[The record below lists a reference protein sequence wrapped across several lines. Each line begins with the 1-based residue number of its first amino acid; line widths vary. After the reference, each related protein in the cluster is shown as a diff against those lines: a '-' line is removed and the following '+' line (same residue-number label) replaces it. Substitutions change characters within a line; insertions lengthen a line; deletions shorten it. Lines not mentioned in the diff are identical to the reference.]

1 MNSQWYIDPPATDT
15 ANSRASIR
23 LQLSVDSIKQDEKAK
38 QADLESRGRAN
49 SSRKRTPVRRLYFI
63 VGLALLKIVMKTL
76 WKTYRIKKV
85 IGSDIA
91 DRIRYSETP
100 YAPCFWHQHLILA
113 GKMIYDWRRQS
124 DYRACL
130 VVSASVDGD
139 VPSKFCEDLGAKVIR
154 GSSNR
159 GGAKVLR
166 DTTRMFREGY
176 SLFTTADG
184 PTGPNRRFKEG
195 VALVSRVANVP
206 MVPFAF
212 AVDRAWYLKRWDS
225 FMIPKPFAR
234 VVMAFGEPVTIPK
247 GTPVR
252 ELETWRL
259 EMENA
264 VNDLVERSNQ
274 SIKEISE

>member
-1 MNSQWYIDPPATDT
+1 M
-15 ANSRASIR
+15 
-23 LQLSVDSIKQDEKAK
+23 DSTKQEAKAH

-49 SSRKRTPVRRLYFI
+49 SSRRRTRARRLYAY
-63 VGLALLKIVMKTL
+63 VGLALLKAALRIL
-76 WKTYRIKKV
+76 WKTYRVEKI
-85 IGSDIA
+85 IGSEIA
-91 DRIRYSETP
+91 DRIQYSETP

-113 GKMIYDWRRQS
+113 GRMMYVWRGNS
-124 DYRACL
+124 DYKSCI

-139 VPSKFCEDLGAKVIR
+139 VPSKFAEDLGAKVIR
-154 GSSNR
+154 GSSNH

-166 DTTRMFREGY
+166 DMTRMFREGY
-176 SLFTTADG
+176 SVFTTADG

-195 VALVSRVANVP
+195 VALMSRVANVP

-234 VVMAFGEPVTIPK
+234 VVLAFGEPVIIPK

-252 ELETWRL
+252 ELEPWRL

-264 VNDLVERSNQ
+264 VNDLIERSNQ
-274 SIKEISE
+274 EFVEKTEQQIV